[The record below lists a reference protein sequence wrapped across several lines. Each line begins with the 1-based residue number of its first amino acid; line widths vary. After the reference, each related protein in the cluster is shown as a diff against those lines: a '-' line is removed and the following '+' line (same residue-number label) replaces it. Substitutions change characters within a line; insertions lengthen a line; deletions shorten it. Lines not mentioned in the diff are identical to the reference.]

1 MTVQSR
7 LIVVSLGC
15 ALLLAAPAE
24 AQNTGAIPAK
34 LTLAEALRIAEETN
48 PGLRALRSF
57 EDIARA
63 DAREAGSRPNPSI
76 AVEGEEYAAFSGNR
90 PSFWNGQALI
100 VRLEQE
106 IETAGRRGFRI
117 RSADAG
123 IDVARAEIANA
134 RRQLQLDVSQ
144 TYLQLVLA
152 QADRT
157 VAAAALEEIQ
167 QVIALTQARFE
178 AGEVAGTE
186 LRRLEVERLHFVDQV
201 YMADLA
207 ISNARLAL
215 LGLLGSTDL
224 QQPVEAID
232 PLPAPPLVDS
242 EGRVIAMA
250 EGVAMPAES
259 LRAEAIAY
267 RPDVRATRR
276 NRERAETEIERQRA
290 LRMPNVTAAWGYRR
304 DFGAHAMDFE
314 ISVPVPLFG
323 GLNPGGVQRAEAQR
337 RRAAALEDAA
347 VIAVDVELQ
356 QAINAV
362 EISAER
368 ARYVEDEYVRNARE
382 ARDLIQASYELGE
395 TALIDFLDAQRE
407 FRQTQQVRNQ
417 ALYQLRISLIEL
429 AAAMGISPAGGP

>member
-7 LIVVSLGC
+7 LIFVSLGC
-15 ALLLAAPAE
+15 ALLLAAPAG
-24 AQNTGAIPAK
+24 AQNPAAIPVA
-34 LTLAEALRIAEETN
+34 LTLAEALRIAEEAN
-48 PGLRALRSF
+48 PALRAFRSV

-106 IETAGRRGFRI
+106 IETAGRRGFRM
-117 RSADAG
+117 RAAAAG
-123 IDVARAEIANA
+123 IDVARSEIENA
-134 RRQLQLDVSQ
+134 RRQLRLDVSR
-144 TYLQLVLA
+144 TYVQLVLA

-157 VAAAALEEIQ
+157 VAAAALEEIR
-167 QVIALTQARFE
+167 QVIELTQARFE

-201 YMADLA
+201 FMADLA
-207 ISNARLAL
+207 ISTARLAL
-215 LGLLGSTDL
+215 LALLGADDL
-224 QQPVEAID
+224 RQPLEAVD
-232 PLPAPPLVDS
+232 PLSAPPLVDVD
-242 EGRVIAMA
+242 GHVIAMA
-250 EGVAMPAES
+250 EGVAMPVES
-259 LRAEAIAY
+259 LRAEAIAN

-276 NRERAETEIERQRA
+276 NRERTETEVERQRA

-314 ISVPVPLFG
+314 VSVPVPLFG

-382 ARDLIQASYELGE
+382 ARDLVQASYELGE

-407 FRQTQQVRNQ
+407 FRETQQVRNQ
-417 ALYQLRISLIEL
+417 ALYQLRMSLIEL
-429 AAAMGISPAGGP
+429 ATAVGISPAGGP